1 MPSSNTNQITK
12 TDLDRIEASLKRV
25 IEVAKTQK
33 NHSELDEVVK
43 ALTDTLSQLKM
54 TVEFDHEK
62 RLAAIEEFLQN
73 L

>member
-1 MPSSNTNQITK
+1 MPNQITDRITK
-12 TDLDRIEASLKRV
+12 TDLDKIEASLKQV

-33 NHSELDEVVK
+33 TQADIDDMLK
-43 ALTDTLSQLKM
+43 TLSTTVHHLK
-54 TVEFDHEK
+54 TKIEFDHEK